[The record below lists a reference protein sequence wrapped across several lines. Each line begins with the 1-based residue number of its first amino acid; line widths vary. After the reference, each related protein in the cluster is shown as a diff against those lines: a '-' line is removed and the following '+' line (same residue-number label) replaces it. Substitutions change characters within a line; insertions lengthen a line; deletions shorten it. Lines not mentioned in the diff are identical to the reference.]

1 MFDAVTILGAGSWGM
16 AVANLLHENQ
26 QQVTLWEHRPE
37 AAERLKRTRSNE
49 QKLKDFKLDENIEV
63 TSDLKA
69 ALEASSLIILAV
81 PSQKIREL
89 LRKEKSAFENKDIVS
104 LSKGIENKTLMRMS
118 QVIEEELA
126 GSGCKVCILS
136 GPSHAEEVVRKIP
149 TTIVV
154 SGTNKELTEK
164 AQAIFSNNYFRVY
177 ISDDII
183 GVELGGALKNI
194 IAIACGITDGLGM
207 GDNTKGAIITRGLA
221 EITRLGVKLGAE
233 MNTFAGLSGLGDMV
247 TTCSSE
253 HSRNRRVGFLLG
265 KGKSLND
272 ILSEINMVAEGVATT
287 KSGYELSQKHEIEM
301 PITAEVYKVLFENK
315 SPKKAVEDLMI
326 RKLKSEIWH

>member
-1 MFDAVTILGAGSWGM
+1 MFDSVTILGAGSWGM
-16 AVANLLHENQ
+16 AVANLLIENE
-26 QQVTLWEHRPE
+26 QQVTLWEHKPE
-37 AAERLKRTRSNE
+37 AARLLKETRVNQ
-49 QKLKDFKLDENIEV
+49 QKLKDFMLDEKIEI
-63 TSDLKA
+63 TSDLKEA
-69 ALEASSLIILAV
+69 VDASSLIVLAV

-89 LRKEKSAFENKDIVS
+89 IKKEKSALAKKDLVC
-104 LSKGIENKTLMRMS
+104 LSKGIENNTLMRMS
-118 QVIEEELA
+118 EVIEEELG
-126 GSGCKVCILS
+126 GSNCKVCILS

-149 TTIVV
+149 TTIVA
-154 SGTNKELTEK
+154 SGKNKELTEK
-164 AQAIFSNNYFRVY
+164 TQAIFSNNYFRVY

-207 GDNTKGAIITRGLA
+207 GDNTRGALITRGLA
-221 EITRLGVKLGAE
+221 EITRLGAELGADSK
-233 MNTFAGLSGLGDMV
+233 TFAGLSGLGDMV

-272 ILSEINMVAEGVATT
+272 ILSGMNMVAEGVATT
-287 KSGYELSQKHEIEM
+287 KSGYELSQKYNIEM
-301 PITAEVYKVLFENK
+301 PITAEVYNVLFENK
-315 SPKKAVEDLMI
+315 NPKKAVEDLMV